1 MVSIGVV
8 WCVRLRERRLHGEGC
23 GEGRDAGFN
32 HLKKEKS
39 RGNEKLIKGEIV
51 KSIQRL
57 FI

>member
-1 MVSIGVV
+1 VVSIGVV
-8 WCVRLRERRLHGEGC
+8 WCVRLRERRLHEGC
-23 GEGRDAGFN
+23 GEGRDADLN

-39 RGNEKLIKGEIV
+39 RGNEKLIKGEIA